1 MTTQNGRFFVT
12 HTESYTFPP
21 ELYRMAQSL
30 YTKYMERA
38 VKEGWQGIYME
49 STTTGT
55 TVRYT
60 RVVGCDTIDGGKE

>member
-1 MTTQNGRFFVT
+1 MTERGRFFIT

-21 ELYRMAQSL
+21 ELYSMAAAL
-30 YTKYMERA
+30 YTKYMVRA
-38 VKEGWQGIYME
+38 VKEGWQGIYMD

-60 RVVGCDTIDGGKE
+60 RVVGCDAIDGGKE

>member
-1 MTTQNGRFFVT
+1 MTEWDRYFIT

-38 VKEGWQGIYME
+38 IKEGWQGIYMD

-60 RVVGCDTIDGGKE
+60 RVVRCDAIDGGK